1 MGAVRPIFLL
11 EEKTMKLTTRRI
23 AFAGILAALYAVL
36 TIVEGLIAPGLAYGN
51 IQFRFAEA
59 LAVLC
64 CFTPAAIPGMV
75 IGCVV
80 ANIYSSVGI
89 WDTVI
94 GSSAT
99 LLACLVTWFLSRGLR
114 SQVSET
120 LSGAERGEAE
130 RKSSLRKLLLVFLV
144 PLPTILFNAVIVG
157 AELAFFFPED
167 QAFWT
172 AFGGY
177 ALSVGA
183 GEAAVLYV
191 LGVPLLIWL
200 LKDCR
205 LNRQLCT
212 I

>member
-1 MGAVRPIFLL
+1 
-11 EEKTMKLTTRRI
+11 MKLTVRRI

-36 TIVEGLIAPGLAYGN
+36 TIAEGLIAPGLAYGN

-59 LAVLC
+59 LTVLC

-99 LLACLVTWFLSRGLR
+99 LLACVVTWFLSRGLR
-114 SQVSET
+114 TESPALRTAEITEQAKR
-120 LSGAERGEAE
+120 LS
-130 RKSSLRKLLLVFLV
+130 LYKLLLVLLV
-144 PLPTILFNAVIVG
+144 PLPTIVFNALIVG
-157 AELAFFFPED
+157 AELAVFFPEG
-167 QAFWT
+167 QAFWP
-172 AFGGY
+172 AFIGY

-183 GEAAVLYV
+183 GEAAVMYA
-191 LGVPLLIWL
+191 LGVPLLLWL
-200 LKDCR
+200 RKSER
-205 LNRQLCT
+205 LSHQLRVV
-212 I
+212 

>member
-1 MGAVRPIFLL
+1 
-11 EEKTMKLTTRRI
+11 MKLTVRRI

-36 TIVEGLIAPGLAYGN
+36 TIAEGLIAPGLAYGN

-59 LAVLC
+59 LTVLC

-99 LLACLVTWFLSRGLR
+99 LLACVVTWFLSRGLR
-114 SQVSET
+114 TESPALRTAEITEQAKR
-120 LSGAERGEAE
+120 LS
-130 RKSSLRKLLLVFLV
+130 LYKLLLVLLV
-144 PLPTILFNAVIVG
+144 PLPTIVFNALIVG
-157 AELAFFFPED
+157 AELAVFIPEG
-167 QAFWT
+167 QAFWP
-172 AFGGY
+172 AFIGY

-183 GEAAVLYV
+183 GEAAVMYV

-200 LKDCR
+200 LKDKR
-205 LNRQLCT
+205 LNRLLRSV
-212 I
+212 